1 VDIER
6 VVKREL
12 LTMMGYGM
20 SKLEAQQYLYI
31 SYEETVFDA
40 LEEGDE
46 EQAAIW
52 QHAMEIVK
60 NI

>member
-1 VDIER
+1 
-6 VVKREL
+6 
-12 LTMMGYGM
+12 MMSFGM